1 MPAIPPPG
9 RPAPP
14 PVRCKHPD
22 FSTSNEA
29 RSPGGEASDECNS
42 EGHCFLIKRIVG
54 SPEHHHSK
62 RGEQRAPIANRQ
74 TPSATIRAM
83 SKVLLVA
90 DASWVKNQVA
100 AALSDSGTE
109 VREVDDPRAA
119 ADEVIE
125 FAPDVIIIDMQIG
138 SMGGM
143 AVARAVR
150 EVEYANDLA
159 DIPLVLLLDRAADAF
174 LAKRASAHAW
184 LTKPITA
191 QDLRATLERVQGA
204 GAVR

>member
-1 MPAIPPPG
+1 M
-9 RPAPP
+9 RPA
-14 PVRCKHPD
+14 
-22 FSTSNEA
+22 N
-29 RSPGGEASDECNS
+29 
-42 EGHCFLIKRIVG
+42 
-54 SPEHHHSK
+54 
-62 RGEQRAPIANRQ
+62 RA
-74 TPSATIRAM
+74 ATTVPAM

-109 VREVDDPRAA
+109 VREVDDPRAVV
-119 ADEVIE
+119 DELIE

-150 EVEYANDLA
+150 EAEYANGLA
-159 DIPLVLLLDRAADAF
+159 DIPLVLLLVRAADAF
-174 LAKRASAHAW
+174 IARRASAHAW
-184 LTKPITA
+184 LTQPITA

>member
-1 MPAIPPPG
+1 M
-9 RPAPP
+9 RPAKPAATTV
-14 PVRCKHPD
+14 PV
-22 FSTSNEA
+22 
-29 RSPGGEASDECNS
+29 
-42 EGHCFLIKRIVG
+42 
-54 SPEHHHSK
+54 
-62 RGEQRAPIANRQ
+62 
-74 TPSATIRAM
+74 M

-90 DASWVKNQVA
+90 DSSWVENQVA

-119 ADEVIE
+119 VDEVIG
-125 FAPDVIIIDMQIG
+125 FSPDVIIIDMQIG

-150 EVEYANDLA
+150 EAEYANDLA

-174 LAKRASAHAW
+174 IARRASAHAW

-191 QDLRATLERVQGA
+191 QDLRATMERVQGA

>member
-1 MPAIPPPG
+1 
-9 RPAPP
+9 
-14 PVRCKHPD
+14 
-22 FSTSNEA
+22 
-29 RSPGGEASDECNS
+29 
-42 EGHCFLIKRIVG
+42 
-54 SPEHHHSK
+54 
-62 RGEQRAPIANRQ
+62 
-74 TPSATIRAM
+74 M

-90 DASWVKNQVA
+90 DAAWVQNQVA

-109 VREVDDPRAA
+109 VREVTDPRTAV
-119 ADEVIE
+119 DEVVDFE
-125 FAPDVIIIDMQIG
+125 PDAIIIDMQIG

-143 AVARAVR
+143 AIARAIR
-150 EVEYANDLA
+150 EAEYVSNLA

>member
-1 MPAIPPPG
+1 
-9 RPAPP
+9 
-14 PVRCKHPD
+14 
-22 FSTSNEA
+22 
-29 RSPGGEASDECNS
+29 
-42 EGHCFLIKRIVG
+42 
-54 SPEHHHSK
+54 
-62 RGEQRAPIANRQ
+62 
-74 TPSATIRAM
+74 M

-100 AALSDSGTE
+100 SALSDSGTE

-150 EVEYANDLA
+150 EAEYANDLA
-159 DIPLVLLLDRAADAF
+159 DIPLVMLLDRAADAF
-174 LAKRASAHAW
+174 LAKRSSAHAW

-191 QDLRATLERVQGA
+191 QDLRTTLERVQGA
-204 GAVR
+204 EAVR